1 MDNLTFSLWLGLA
14 MFCGVCLFLAGV
26 WVGGRFG
33 KFLAWAVG
41 ICLMLWGI
49 ALVSVALVTLVRL
62 WTSTI

>member
-14 MFCGVCLFLAGV
+14 TFCGVCLFLAGV

-33 KFLAWAVG
+33 KFWGWALG

-49 ALVSVALVTLVRL
+49 VLVALALVTFVQL
-62 WTSTI
+62 WTSII